1 MGAPNTFGLHSSV
14 PNACLVAVRIS
25 KANMASKAS
34 KHATVQHTMQG
45 RSRSGTTMRT
55 RLLEAHVAKLVAT
68 RMRHWLHA
76 KLAAKTPLAGR
87 LGRLPM
93 ATLSQCPLCSLH
105 ALPND
110 NGPLLSP
117 AEPNGGIARTRFVCF
132 LNDSRVRRVCSRCAL
147 GSALEYLHVPVVR
160 VRVCLVFVHIMCA
173 CVCVCVCA
181 RVCASLAPSGAL

>member
-1 MGAPNTFGLHSSV
+1 MGPPVNTFGSHSSV
-14 PNACLVAVRIS
+14 PNACLGAVRIS
-25 KANMASKAS
+25 KAYMASKAS
-34 KHATVQHTMQG
+34 THAMVQHTMQG

-105 ALPND
+105 ALPNV
-110 NGPLLSP
+110 NGPC
-117 AEPNGGIARTRFVCF
+117 IAVCF
-132 LNDSRVRRVCSRCAL
+132 RAPATWWDGAHTLCFFHTWATQ
-147 GSALEYLHVPVVR
+147 EYLIPLYIHAESDPRKAGGQKAGGKKAQEV
-160 VRVCLVFVHIMCA
+160 
-173 CVCVCVCA
+173 
-181 RVCASLAPSGAL
+181 